1 MRENI
6 VILAASNGTCFAK
19 QTWEKNIKRRWISG
33 ARTKSRNENKTLD
46 CLIGQALK
54 LDHPKAVVVYADIP
68 LNSLT
73 NKDHPFD
80 EKDWQSPEQ
89 IAESLLQAQQRLEQS
104 GVAMLTMT
112 GRRPARGD
120 NPEIFLKDALQEKG
134 VRFFRADRAAET
146 KDSFQADGVH
156 VLPEVFKKTV
166 QSAIDWVEGGKDGFK
181 RRKVKGIRR
190 GTGVSKD

>member
-6 VILAASNGTCFAK
+6 VILAASNGTCFAN
-19 QTWEKNIKRRWISG
+19 QTWEKNIKCRWISG

-73 NKDHPFD
+73 NKDRPFD
-80 EKDWQSPEQ
+80 KKDWQSPEQ

-120 NPEIFLKDALQEKG
+120 NPEIFMKYALQEKG
-134 VRFFRADRAAET
+134 VRFLGQIGRGKLRILFQWMGFMFCQRFSKKRYRALSIGLR
-146 KDSFQADGVH
+146 
-156 VLPEVFKKTV
+156 
-166 QSAIDWVEGGKDGFK
+166 EGRMGSNVV
-181 RRKVKGIRR
+181 R
-190 GTGVSKD
+190 

>member
-6 VILAASNGTCFAK
+6 VILAASNGTCFAN
-19 QTWEKNIKRRWISG
+19 QTWEKNIKCRWISG

-73 NKDHPFD
+73 NKDRPFD
-80 EKDWQSPEQ
+80 KKDWQSPEQ

-120 NPEIFLKDALQEKG
+120 NPEIFMKDALQEKG
-134 VRFFRADRAAET
+134 VRFFRADRAGET
-146 KDSFQADGVH
+146 KDSFPVDGVH
-156 VLPEVFKKTV
+156 VLPEVF
-166 QSAIDWVEGGKDGFK
+166 GFQK
-181 RRKVKGIRR
+181 N
-190 GTGVSKD
+190 GTERYRLG